1 MKARIANNKNI
12 QTMEQKDID
21 IYEILKNEEYGT
33 ELYTPKCGNVWHSG
47 MANDKD
53 SAKAIWTE
61 DEAGR
66 EHFFDKNGKIYK
78 EGEVLLLPSEEM
90 RDWNKFFKKGDV
102 LVHRNGDIH
111 VIFEGF
117 KDNRYTRFKGKHYLW
132 NECFEDYNKEVSEM
146 ITFTFRKASDDEAQT
161 YINSIEKFF
170 GGKLNRETLEIEKA
184 QPDFKD
190 GDIVSLEIRYI
201 DSEDVIAETY
211 ILHGD
216 YHNGENLNF
225 YAGYRDNITDKVI
238 YNSFVRPDKTSV
250 RKELLRYATKEEKQQ
265 LFDALEKEGKRWDSE
280 KKQIVDLKPAFEVGK
295 LYVFNEDD
303 EDGELTIIGKLIDK
317 NESEDTLTFG
327 KQYEIENQKFVT
339 DQTFDLRISVSKELR
354 EATENEVELF
364 NKHYAIWKKEKEAK
378 EQPAFKVFD
387 KVLVRLGKEFKWLP
401 ALFIRDRG
409 ESLTNRYNVLPLH
422 TGKPADF
429 THCIP
434 FEGHEN
440 IAFTDYDIEN
450 LPF

>member
-1 MKARIANNKNI
+1 
-12 QTMEQKDID
+12 MEQKDID

-33 ELYTPKCGNVWHSG
+33 ELYTPICGKVWHSG

-53 SAKAIWTE
+53 IAKAIWTE

-78 EGEVLLLPSEEM
+78 EGEILLFPSKEM
-90 RDWNKFFKKGDV
+90 RDWSKLFKKGDV
-102 LVHRNGDIH
+102 LVHRDANIH

-132 NECFEDYNKEVSEM
+132 KECFEDYNKEVSEM

-303 EDGELTIIGKLIDK
+303 EDGELTIIGELIDK

-327 KQYEIENQKFVT
+327 NQYEIETEKFVT
-339 DQTFDLRISVSKELR
+339 DQAFDLRISVNTELR

-364 NKHYAIWKKEKEAK
+364 NKHYDIWKNGKEER
-378 EQPAFKVFD
+378 EQPAFKTFD
-387 KVLVRLGKEFKWLP
+387 KVLVRDGKEYEWLP
-401 ALFIRDRG
+401 ALFVRDRG
-409 ESLTNRYNVLPLH
+409 EGANYRCKVLSLRS
-422 TGKPADF
+422 GKPAEF
-429 THCIP
+429 ACCIP
-434 FEGHEN
+434 YEGNEN
-440 IAFTDYDIEN
+440 IIFTDHNIETCHSRTYGE
-450 LPF
+450 